1 MAVLRRTLRKQ
12 KFTTFFLIYFFILI
26 ILVVFTHLGFFMVD
40 DLVIIRFS
48 LIFIK

>member
-1 MAVLRRTLRKQ
+1 MAALQYTLRKQ

-40 DLVIIRFS
+40 DYS
-48 LIFIK
+48 NY